1 MRTAF
6 DFSPLYRSTVG
17 FDRLFDLLDQAHR
30 VEPMNWPPYNIEK
43 VADDQYRITMA
54 VAGFSPDEIEMT
66 QHHHALLVSGQKKT
80 SDDSSQYLH
89 RGIATRA
96 FKQTFNLADHVKVT
110 GAGLENGLLTVE
122 LRREVPEALKPR
134 RIEIGS
140 SVGPGSVGQSSGGQ
154 DNQPQTIEHA
164 PQKSKVA

>member
-43 VADDQYRITMA
+43 TGDDQYRITMA
-54 VAGFSPDEIEMT
+54 VAGFSPDEINLT
-66 QHHHALLVSGQKKT
+66 QQQNALLVSGHRKA
-80 SDDSSQYLH
+80 SDDGSQYLH
-89 RGIATRA
+89 RGIATRS

-110 GAGLENGLLTVE
+110 GASLDNGLLTVE
-122 LRREVPEALKPR
+122 LKREVPEALKPR
-134 RIEIGS
+134 RIEITSADGTKAL
-140 SVGPGSVGQSSGGQ
+140 GQ
-154 DNQPQTIEHA
+154 DNQPRTIEHEPSEA
-164 PQKSKVA
+164 NAA

>member
-30 VEPMNWPPYNIEK
+30 VEPMNWPPYNIERTSE
-43 VADDQYRITMA
+43 DDYRITMA

-66 QHHHALLVSGQKKT
+66 QHQNALLVSGQKKT
-80 SDDSSQYLH
+80 PEDNSQVLH
-89 RGIATRA
+89 RGIATRS

-110 GAGLENGLLTVE
+110 GASLENGLLTIE
-122 LRREVPEALKPR
+122 LKREVPEALKPR
-134 RIEIGS
+134 RIEIATGD
-140 SVGPGSVGQSSGGQ
+140 GPKSLGQ
-154 DNQPQTIEHA
+154 DNTAQTIEHE
-164 PQKSKVA
+164 PKKSKVA